1 MLKME
6 IRQYYQ
12 VKDGQ
17 ALRCIAEA
25 FSVSERLLIQEN
37 NLTGEPFAGQILRI
51 PAERGNAFTAQ
62 AGQSKSLLC
71 GSEENYR
78 KKNGTDILYIGMRV
92 IL

>member
-1 MLKME
+1 MKME

-12 VKDGQ
+12 VKGGQ
-17 ALRCIAEA
+17 TLRDIAEA
-25 FSVSERLLIQEN
+25 FCVSERLLIQEN
-37 NLTGEPFAGQILRI
+37 RLQGEVFAGQILRI
-51 PAERGNAFTAQ
+51 PAERGNSFTVQ
-62 AGQSKSLLC
+62 AGQNKSLLC